1 MPTTTTPARPATPST
16 LAAQAADTADQEAEP
31 RKLHPLVAVGAGL
44 VTGLL
49 LARWM
54 RR

>member
-1 MPTTTTPARPATPST
+1 MSTTTTPARPATPS
-16 LAAQAADTADQEAEP
+16 LAAPAADTADHDAEP
-31 RKLHPLVAVGAGL
+31 QKLHPLVAVGAGL
-44 VTGLL
+44 VAGLI

>member
-1 MPTTTTPARPATPST
+1 MPTTTTPARPATPS
-16 LAAQAADTADQEAEP
+16 LAAHAADTADQEAEP